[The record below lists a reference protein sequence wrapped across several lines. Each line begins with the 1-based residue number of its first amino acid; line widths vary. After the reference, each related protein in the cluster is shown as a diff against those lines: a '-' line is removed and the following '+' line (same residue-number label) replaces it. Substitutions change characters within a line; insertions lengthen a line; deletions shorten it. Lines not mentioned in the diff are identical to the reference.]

1 MEKLG
6 IYKAISGVI
15 SDIGAVGKDKVNKQ
29 QGFKYRSIDDVYSVL
44 NPALAKNK
52 VFIIPE
58 LYELN
63 REIRAS
69 RNGANMSW
77 ITLRMKYT

>member
-77 ITLRMKYT
+77 KLSG